1 MEKDPNYWPT
11 LVKRNAARL
20 FISEADLSANKTR
33 SQRGKCSI
41 SFKSQRVRV
50 FTAGTWTRC
59 TDYSLLSISLLQ
71 PHSFRI
77 RPFRFPSLS
86 LGICLVALSLFSM
99 PAWQSIRTSFPLFS
113 SVVDL
118 GFRVF
123 CRFSILSSDVSASWV
138 ASKELL
144 VSGKITRV
152 WINNFLQDQFLLDSD
167 LFDFLL
173 YSTVLLFRYSTER
186 SAQLFGLRLFHTVSV
201 LFRRILGL
209 RYLP

>member
-1 MEKDPNYWPT
+1 MTIVRRWSQVEKDPNYWPT

-113 SVVDL
+113 SVLDL
-118 GFRVF
+118 GPLHSFAYFAGFQF
-123 CRFSILSSDVSASWV
+123 CRQ
-138 ASKELL
+138 
-144 VSGKITRV
+144 TC
-152 WINNFLQDQFLLDSD
+152 Q
-167 LFDFLL
+167 
-173 YSTVLLFRYSTER
+173 
-186 SAQLFGLRLFHTVSV
+186 H
-201 LFRRILGL
+201 LGSPAKSCL
-209 RYLP
+209 CLEK